1 MGKTNLQ
8 HQDAEKILDEL
19 CVLKELRKKQEQDA
33 QEKLEKGINCAEQ
46 AINSPV
52 LKYFRKKKSNS
63 SNS

>member
-1 MGKTNLQ
+1 MGKTDLQ
-8 HQDAEKILDEL
+8 QQDLEKKPDEL
-19 CVLKELRKKQEQDA
+19 CVQELRQKQEQDA